1 MGKPG
6 VLHSMELQ
14 RVGHG
19 LATKGQQIQYPSSI
33 LSSWQITCYVNIDL
47 MVKGIIVKLLF
58 SNQGHS

>member
-6 VLHSMELQ
+6 VLQSMELQ
-14 RVGHG
+14 RVRHA
-19 LATKGQQIQYPSSI
+19 LATKRQQIQCASSI

-47 MVKGIIVKLLF
+47 MVKGIIKLLF